1 MSYFD
6 FAMIGG
12 DQRQHYLHKLLL
24 KQNYSV
30 ICYGIRLHNAVNA
43 VSLEE
48 AVCSSQKLIAPIP
61 FSKDG
66 ISLTQ
71 SPGENPVF
79 INKLMELLH
88 SKHTIIA
95 GNIPSSITSRCHCI
109 DLMKQEK
116 FITANSIATAEAA
129 AAIAILQFPDN
140 LQECQCLIT
149 GYGHC
154 AKALAQCLDSLHAVV
169 TIAARSPYAR
179 KEAMQ
184 HGFHAI
190 DLLDLKPRLASFS
203 ILFNTIPFPV
213 FSKEMVMECHSSTLY
228 LELASTPGGLA
239 DISYAKEKLSV
250 VSCPGLPGRFAP
262 FASAKAIF
270 NCLI

>member
-1 MSYFD
+1 
-6 FAMIGG
+6 I
-12 DQRQHYLHKLLL
+12 L
-24 KQNYSV
+24 
-30 ICYGIRLHNAVNA
+30 
-43 VSLEE
+43 
-48 AVCSSQKLIAPIP
+48 
-61 FSKDG
+61 
-66 ISLTQ
+66 
-71 SPGENPVF
+71 
-79 INKLMELLH
+79 
-88 SKHTIIA
+88 
-95 GNIPSSITSRCHCI
+95 
-109 DLMKQEK
+109 KQEK

-140 LQECQCLIT
+140 LQGCQCLIT

-184 HGFHAI
+184 NGFHAI

>member
-1 MSYFD
+1 MNYFD
-6 FAMIGG
+6 FAIIGG

-24 KQNYSV
+24 EHNYSV
-30 ICYGIRLHNAVNA
+30 ICYGIKPCTATIA
-43 VSLEE
+43 SSLEE
-48 AVCSSQKLIAPIP
+48 TLQSSQTLIAPIP

-66 ISLTQ
+66 TSLTQ

-79 INKLMELLH
+79 IYKLMELLN

-95 GNIPSSITSRCHCI
+95 GNIPSNITSCCHCI

-129 AAIAILQFPDN
+129 AAIAILHFPDN
-140 LQECQCLIT
+140 LQGCPCLIT

-154 AKALAQCLDSLHAVV
+154 AKALARCLYQLNATV
-169 TIAARSPYAR
+169 TIAARSSYAR
-179 KEAMQ
+179 KEAKLN
-184 HGFHAI
+184 GFHVI
-190 DLLDLKPRLASFS
+190 DLFDLKSYLASFS
-203 ILFNTIPFPV
+203 ILFNTIPAPV
-213 FSKEMVMECHSSTLY
+213 FSKDMVMECQFSTLY

-239 DISYAKEKLSV
+239 DPSCAKERLSII
-250 VSCPGLPGRFAP
+250 SCPGLPGRFAP
-262 FASAKAIF
+262 FASAKAIL